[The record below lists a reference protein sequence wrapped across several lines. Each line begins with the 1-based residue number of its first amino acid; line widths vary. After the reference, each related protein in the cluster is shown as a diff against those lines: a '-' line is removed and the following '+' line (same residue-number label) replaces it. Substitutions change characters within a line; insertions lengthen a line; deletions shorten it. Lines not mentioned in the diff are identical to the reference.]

1 MKKYIIPIIFLAG
14 LSNIANAG
22 DAISDEEEARLKP
35 FCTKISR
42 HAHTIMVFS
51 FDRKRTKNEV
61 AQSLNQSS
69 AQPYW
74 SNETKQ
80 WFKNI
85 LDLAYK
91 KQWSSTNY
99 QRPYNAQV
107 NISSKD
113 YATNEFQE
121 VIYENCLYSAVES
134 DTYCSKK
141 AIKDSKDASL
151 SRNYRAKLNGL
162 CY

>member
-1 MKKYIIPIIFLAG
+1 MKKHIIAMIFLAG

-22 DAISDEEEARLKP
+22 DPISDEDVARAKP
-35 FCTKISR
+35 FCTKISG
-42 HAHTIMVFS
+42 HAHTIMAFS
-51 FDRKRTKNEV
+51 FDRKRTKDQI
-61 AQSLNQSS
+61 AQSLNQSA

-80 WFKNI
+80 WLKDI
-85 LDLAYK
+85 LNTAYK
-91 KQWSSTNY
+91 KEWSSTNY
-99 QRPYNAQV
+99 QRPYNAQI

-121 VIYENCLYSAVES
+121 VIYERCLYNIYEV
-134 DTYCSKK
+134 TNYCSKK
-141 AIKDSKDASL
+141 ALKDSKDASL